1 MESLKVVV
9 HLSDLHFGR
18 VDDALLPRLTESVHA
33 LRPHVVA
40 ISGDFTQHARPRE
53 FEKARNFIR
62 TLPGHLLMVPGNHDM
77 AFLNPWRRVTQR
89 LELYKQYISNDLHPF
104 YSDAKLAIMGLNTA
118 RVTHLRDGRV
128 REWQVD
134 HLEDL
139 MSRVDPGA
147 VKILV
152 THHPFDLPESY
163 AAAELIGSRV
173 MKRIV
178 AVVDVL
184 LAGHMHIS
192 HAAPTALRYKLAG
205 NSAIFVQAGTA
216 SSTRKRGEV
225 NSFQVIRTDG
235 STVEVEQFSARNAEE
250 GFHPVKTTRF
260 VRSSSGW
267 RADTLEVHAEATP
280 EDLRV
285 LRVEQR
291 IASDIPGNSVEPRQT
306 VG

>member
-1 MESLKVVV
+1 VRVLV

-18 VDDALLPRLTESVHA
+18 VDESLIPKLTETVRS

-40 ISGDFTQHARPRE
+40 ISGDFTQHARPVE
-53 FEKARNFIR
+53 FEKARNFLR
-62 TLPGHLLMVPGNHDM
+62 TLPGQLIMVPGNHDM

-89 LELYKQYISNDLHPF
+89 LALYKQYIAHDLHPF
-104 YSDAKLAIMGLNTA
+104 YSDAKLAVMGLNTA

-128 REWQVD
+128 HEWQVD
-134 HLEDL
+134 HLEDV
-139 MSRVDPGA
+139 MSRVDSGA

-152 THHPFDLPESY
+152 THHPFDLPQSY

-205 NSAIFVQAGTA
+205 NSAIFIQAGTA
-216 SSTRKRGEV
+216 LSTRQRGEV

-235 STVEVEQFSARNAEE
+235 SAIDVEQFSARNAEE
-250 GFHPVKTTRF
+250 GFHSVKTTRF

-291 IASDIPGNSVEPRQT
+291 IASDIPGNSVTTRQP